1 MNAEN
6 KSLDL
11 ESGAVFVGRQSE
23 PKRSCF
29 WPSLCAVAVLGLLAV
44 SSYLALCQLGVLPS
58 KQETSLNSKTDPAQD
73 ANNGSAVTTVPGSA
87 GSPHHMK
94 QVGDDRR
101 DKIAAHLIALSTG
114 QKNVIWQDGT
124 DSTFTEGVEFRDNS
138 LIIKT
143 PGQYFVYAQVVFY
156 SKGCQDNAVYL
167 GHELV
172 KLSSSY
178 PEEALLLKATKS
190 VCHYG
195 QHGEPWYK
203 TSYQGAIFEFEE
215 GDQIFSRVNEEV
227 VGYVDT
233 TRGKSFFGMFAV

>member
-1 MNAEN
+1 MSAEN

-11 ESGAVFVGRQSE
+11 ESGAVFVVRQSE

-58 KQETSLNSKTDPAQD
+58 KQELRLKAETIYSPLA
-73 ANNGSAVTTVPGSA
+73 TTPQS
-87 GSPHHMK
+87 SDLPRLMK
-94 QVGDDRR
+94 QVGNDPRG
-101 DKIAAHLIALSTG
+101 KIAAHLTASPISRE
-114 QKNVIWQDGT
+114 KKVVWQNEV
-124 DSTFTEGVEFRDNS
+124 DSTFTEGVEFRDNH
-138 LIIKT
+138 LVIKT
-143 PGQYFVYAQVVFY
+143 PGQYFVYTQVVFHN
-156 SKGCQDNAVYL
+156 SSCQDKAIYL
-167 GHELV
+167 SHELV

-190 VCHYG
+190 ACHYH
-195 QHGEPWYK
+195 QHGDPWYK

-233 TRGKSFFGMFAV
+233 TQGKSFFGMFAM